1 MTSLEEVRRQHPVA
15 HREDYERAYAEADLA
30 SRMAEI
36 VYRLRTGAGLTQ
48 TELARRMGTTQSSI
62 ARVEAGGSLPTLDLL
77 DRVGRALD
85 AQVTLTV
92 SGETV
97 CFGATDAA

>member
-1 MTSLEEVRRQHPVA
+1 MSSLEEVRRQHPVVDK
-15 HREDYERAYAEADLA
+15 EEYDRAYAEADLA

-36 VYRLRTGAGLTQ
+36 VYRLRTAAGLTQ

-77 DRVGRALD
+77 DRVGRALG
-85 AQVTLTV
+85 AQITLTV

-97 CFGATDAA
+97 RFGSTDAA